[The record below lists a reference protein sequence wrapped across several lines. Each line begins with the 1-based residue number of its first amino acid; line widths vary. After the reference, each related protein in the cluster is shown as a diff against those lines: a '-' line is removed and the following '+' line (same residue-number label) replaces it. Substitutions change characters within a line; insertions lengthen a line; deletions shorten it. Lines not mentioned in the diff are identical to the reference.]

1 MHKYTT
7 ELKVPVPNANDQN
20 LFYEMFL
27 LNYEISEKLIL
38 WLNIAGPT

>member
-1 MHKYTT
+1 MHKYIT

-20 LFYEMFL
+20 LLNEMLL

-38 WLNIAGPT
+38 WLNMAGPT